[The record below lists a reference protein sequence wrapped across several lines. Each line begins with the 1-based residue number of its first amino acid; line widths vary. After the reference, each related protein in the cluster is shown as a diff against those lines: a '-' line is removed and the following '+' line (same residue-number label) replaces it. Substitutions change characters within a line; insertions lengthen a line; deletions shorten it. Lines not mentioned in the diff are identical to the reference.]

1 MKSEICGGNQ
11 GEWDNNVNEL
21 MIAIVRHSCNKGDVI
36 PSNQL
41 VTIILLM
48 PRPD

>member
-1 MKSEICGGNQ
+1 MKSEIRGGNQ

-21 MIAIVRHSCNKGDVI
+21 IITIIRHSRNKGDVI

-41 VTIILLM
+41 VTVILL
-48 PRPD
+48 